1 MGASDCEE
9 IVLKGV
15 EGEARACFLPG
26 SGEVEWRRGEM
37 EKGREVEIIETKSGI
52 SSWQQFGNK

>member
-1 MGASDCEE
+1 M
-9 IVLKGV
+9 

-37 EKGREVEIIETKSGI
+37 EKGEEVEEIMETKSGI